1 MDGGIIQS
9 ICIASATSRRC
20 FLSRWFAPATAD
32 AARREREK
40 WLVRE
45 TCDDWAAALITEQVV
60 ALPPSTDGGGGDGGM
75 AVYRA
80 VDELLVF
87 ATGTGIFDEFAL
99 LEVVSTTIVLL
110 CELVS
115 KGKPLSEAAL
125 SDPAVLAK
133 LCIALDD
140 MVNAG
145 QLEILDAALIL
156 RMGKLKPVELVE

>member
-1 MDGGIIQS
+1 
-9 ICIASATSRRC
+9 
-20 FLSRWFAPATAD
+20 
-32 AARREREK
+32 
-40 WLVRE
+40 
-45 TCDDWAAALITEQVV
+45 
-60 ALPPSTDGGGGDGGM
+60 M

-110 CELVS
+110 RELVS

>member
-1 MDGGIIQS
+1 MDGTVTS
-9 ICIASATSRRC
+9 ISFASATTRRC
-20 FLSRWFAPATAD
+20 FLSRWFAPTTTD
-32 AARREREK
+32 AVRGEREN

-60 ALPPSTDGGGGDGGM
+60 ALPPSTDGGGGDGGI

-80 VDELLVF
+80 VDEVLVF
-87 ATGTGIFDEFAL
+87 ATGTGMFDEFAL

-110 CELVS
+110 RELVS
-115 KGKPLSEAAL
+115 KGKSLSEAAV

-133 LCIALDD
+133 LWIALDD

-145 QLEILDAALIL
+145 QLEILDPALII
-156 RMGKLKPVELVE
+156 RMGKLKPVGLVE